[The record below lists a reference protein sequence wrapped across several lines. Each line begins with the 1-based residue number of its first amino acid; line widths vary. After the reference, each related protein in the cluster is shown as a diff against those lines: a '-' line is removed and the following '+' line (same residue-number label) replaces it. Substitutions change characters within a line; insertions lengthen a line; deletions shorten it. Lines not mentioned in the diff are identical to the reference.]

1 MVFARGDPGDER
13 AHASFH
19 AATLDAPAFR
29 VRACHGSLYQK
40 SPRPA

>member
-1 MVFARGDPGDER
+1 MVFSRGDPGDER

-29 VRACHGSLYQK
+29 VRACHASLHLV
-40 SPRPA
+40 SPRLA